1 MYFTLWDTNLT
12 VWNRE
17 IIKQKKRI
25 RTCPENFIARP
36 STQKKAPGSTATW
49 SFCIKYKKE
58 FFNDVSKVPDSVS
71 PSPCGAGNAE

>member
-36 STQKKAPGSTATW
+36 STQKKPQAAQPPEA
-49 SFCIKYKKE
+49 F
-58 FFNDVSKVPDSVS
+58 
-71 PSPCGAGNAE
+71 A